1 MSWPLAASLALT
13 TLCASLQAAVV
24 GGFLILISSR
34 QACWRPPGAPFFL
47 LRRRKNRGRKTPP
60 KAGTPPLDSTP
71 AYGIGTAGAH
81 GTGYQA
87 SLWLHPYPVSRC
99 ADRLPLRL
107 RLRGC
112 GCGLGDGVVGGF
124 CVERSHAARRHAQR
138 CGALKAPL
146 KGELAARNALSEGF
160 CGRASG
166 AWSNNALPT
175 SLLLRKTSQSASL
188 TAPLSG
194 EPLAFAALRVTTSSV
209 ALVDVVGCRPRWS
222 CVTAAV
228 RKRKRSGER
237 SAHQLTGH
245 GCTCKF
251 AW

>member
-1 MSWPLAASLALT
+1 ME
-13 TLCASLQAAVV
+13 
-24 GGFLILISSR
+24 
-34 QACWRPPGAPFFL
+34 
-47 LRRRKNRGRKTPP
+47 RKTPRR
-60 KAGTPPLDSTP
+60 AGCSPPYEPTPLGGCRWRGWNSTSC
-71 AYGIGTAGAH
+71 
-81 GTGYQA
+81 QA
-87 SLWLHPYPVSRC
+87 DLHVRPCPGSRC
-99 ADRLPLRL
+99 ADRSPLRL

-124 CVERSHAARRHAQR
+124 CVERSHAACRHAQR
-138 CGALKAPL
+138 CGAPKAPL
-146 KGELAARNALSEGF
+146 KGGELAARNALSEGF

-209 ALVDVVGCRPRWS
+209 ALVDAVGRRPRWS

-228 RKRKRSGER
+228 RKRKRSGKR
-237 SAHQLTGH
+237 FAHQQTGY
-245 GCTCKF
+245 GCSYKF
-251 AW
+251 AWYFVQCAAAVPTPYAGGGFQRWGERPPAFGGVFLPQFFLRYRRKNRAPGGR

>member
-1 MSWPLAASLALT
+1 M
-13 TLCASLQAAVV
+13 
-24 GGFLILISSR
+24 
-34 QACWRPPGAPFFL
+34 
-47 LRRRKNRGRKTPP
+47 
-60 KAGTPPLDSTP
+60 
-71 AYGIGTAGAH
+71 
-81 GTGYQA
+81 
-87 SLWLHPYPVSRC
+87 
-99 ADRLPLRL
+99 PLRL

-112 GCGLGDGVVGGF
+112 GGGLGGGVVGGF

-138 CGALKAPL
+138 CGAPKAPL

-209 ALVDVVGCRPRWS
+209 ALVDAVGRRPRWS

-228 RKRKRSGER
+228 RKRKRSGKR
-237 SAHQLTGH
+237 QAHQAGQRMQSQICLAAGTVC
-245 GCTCKF
+245 GCTLDPYPRGWVRRAGPPALSGVFLPLFFLRRRRKNGAPGGRKQACLEEIRIRKPPTTAACKL
-251 AW
+251 AAAS

>member
-1 MSWPLAASLALT
+1 MPLRCCLRT
-13 TLCASLQAAVV
+13 AVV
-24 GGFLILISSR
+24 VWGG
-34 QACWRPPGAPFFL
+34 
-47 LRRRKNRGRKTPP
+47 
-60 KAGTPPLDSTP
+60 
-71 AYGIGTAGAH
+71 
-81 GTGYQA
+81 
-87 SLWLHPYPVSRC
+87 
-99 ADRLPLRL
+99 
-107 RLRGC
+107 
-112 GCGLGDGVVGGF
+112 GVVGGF

-138 CGALKAPL
+138 CGAPKAPL

-209 ALVDVVGCRPRWS
+209 ALVDAVGRRPRWS

-228 RKRKRSGER
+228 RKRKRSGKR
-237 SAHQLTGH
+237 FAYQVGRRMQLQICVAAGTVC
-245 GCTCKF
+245 GCSPGAVCRGRIPKVGGMPPRL
-251 AW
+251 WWRLSSPILSSL

>member
-1 MSWPLAASLALT
+1 M
-13 TLCASLQAAVV
+13 
-24 GGFLILISSR
+24 
-34 QACWRPPGAPFFL
+34 
-47 LRRRKNRGRKTPP
+47 
-60 KAGTPPLDSTP
+60 
-71 AYGIGTAGAH
+71 
-81 GTGYQA
+81 
-87 SLWLHPYPVSRC
+87 
-99 ADRLPLRL
+99 PLRL

-124 CVERSHAARRHAQR
+124 CVERSHAACRHAQR
-138 CGALKAPL
+138 CGAPKASL

-209 ALVDVVGCRPRWS
+209 ALVDAVGRRPRWS

-228 RKRKRSGER
+228 RKRKRSGKR
-237 SAHQLTGH
+237 FAHQQTGY
-245 GCTCKF
+245 GCSHKLVWYPVQCAAVVPTPYQGWVLRAGAPALRGVFLSIFFLRRRRKNM
-251 AW
+251 APGGRQPVSPEEI

>member
-1 MSWPLAASLALT
+1 MAWVGLFRLPGRLVSASVPCKPVCRPLAASLALT
-13 TLCASLQAAVV
+13 RV
-24 GGFLILISSR
+24 
-34 QACWRPPGAPFFL
+34 
-47 LRRRKNRGRKTPP
+47 RG
-60 KAGTPPLDSTP
+60 
-71 AYGIGTAGAH
+71 
-81 GTGYQA
+81 
-87 SLWLHPYPVSRC
+87 
-99 ADRLPLRL
+99 
-107 RLRGC
+107 
-112 GCGLGDGVVGGF
+112 GLGGGVVGGF

-138 CGALKAPL
+138 CGAPKAPL

-209 ALVDVVGCRPRWS
+209 ALVDAVGRRPRWS

-228 RKRKRSGER
+228 RKQQRSGER
-237 SAHQLTGH
+237 SAHQLSGH
-245 GCTCKF
+245 GCTRKF

>member
-1 MSWPLAASLALT
+1 M
-13 TLCASLQAAVV
+13 
-24 GGFLILISSR
+24 
-34 QACWRPPGAPFFL
+34 
-47 LRRRKNRGRKTPP
+47 
-60 KAGTPPLDSTP
+60 
-71 AYGIGTAGAH
+71 
-81 GTGYQA
+81 
-87 SLWLHPYPVSRC
+87 
-99 ADRLPLRL
+99 
-107 RLRGC
+107 
-112 GCGLGDGVVGGF
+112 VGGF

-138 CGALKAPL
+138 CGAPKAPL

-209 ALVDVVGCRPRWS
+209 ALVDAVGRRPRWS

-228 RKRKRSGER
+228 RKRKRSGKR
-237 SAHQLTGH
+237 FAHRQTGYGCSHKSAWHSVQCAAAVPTPYQGWVLRAGPPALSGVFLPLFFLRRRRKNGAPGGRKQVCLEEIRIRKPPTTPASKLALCVVSASAAASGQLTRPDN
-245 GCTCKF
+245 GCSHKS
-251 AW
+251 AWHPVQCAAVVPMRYAGVGS

>member
-1 MSWPLAASLALT
+1 M
-13 TLCASLQAAVV
+13 
-24 GGFLILISSR
+24 
-34 QACWRPPGAPFFL
+34 
-47 LRRRKNRGRKTPP
+47 
-60 KAGTPPLDSTP
+60 
-71 AYGIGTAGAH
+71 
-81 GTGYQA
+81 
-87 SLWLHPYPVSRC
+87 
-99 ADRLPLRL
+99 PLRCS
-107 RLRGC
+107 LRGC
-112 GCGLGDGVVGGF
+112 GGGLGGGVVGGF

-138 CGALKAPL
+138 CGAPKAPL

-160 CGRASG
+160 CGRTSG

-209 ALVDVVGCRPRWS
+209 ALVDAVGRRPRWS

-237 SAHQLTGH
+237 FAHRLPGH
-245 GCTCKF
+245 GRTCKS
-251 AW
+251 AWQPVQCAAVVPMRYAGVGP

>member
-1 MSWPLAASLALT
+1 M
-13 TLCASLQAAVV
+13 
-24 GGFLILISSR
+24 
-34 QACWRPPGAPFFL
+34 
-47 LRRRKNRGRKTPP
+47 
-60 KAGTPPLDSTP
+60 
-71 AYGIGTAGAH
+71 
-81 GTGYQA
+81 
-87 SLWLHPYPVSRC
+87 
-99 ADRLPLRL
+99 PLRL

-112 GCGLGDGVVGGF
+112 GCGLGGGVVGGF

-138 CGALKAPL
+138 CGAPKAPL

-209 ALVDVVGCRPRWS
+209 ALVDAVGRRPRWS

-228 RKRKRSGER
+228 RKRKRSGKR
-237 SAHQLTGH
+237 FAHRAGRRMQSQVCLAPRTVC
-245 GCTCKF
+245 GCSPDPHPRGGSLGRGLPP
-251 AW
+251 

>member
-1 MSWPLAASLALT
+1 M
-13 TLCASLQAAVV
+13 
-24 GGFLILISSR
+24 
-34 QACWRPPGAPFFL
+34 
-47 LRRRKNRGRKTPP
+47 
-60 KAGTPPLDSTP
+60 
-71 AYGIGTAGAH
+71 
-81 GTGYQA
+81 
-87 SLWLHPYPVSRC
+87 
-99 ADRLPLRL
+99 
-107 RLRGC
+107 
-112 GCGLGDGVVGGF
+112 VGGF

-138 CGALKAPL
+138 CGAPKAPL

-209 ALVDVVGCRPRWS
+209 ALVDAVGRRPRWS

-237 SAHQLTGH
+237 FAHRQTGYGCSHKPAWQLVQCAAVLSTPTQG
-245 GCTCKF
+245 GGYVGRGPPALRGVFLSIFFLRRRRKNM
-251 AW
+251 APGGR

>member
-1 MSWPLAASLALT
+1 ME
-13 TLCASLQAAVV
+13 
-24 GGFLILISSR
+24 
-34 QACWRPPGAPFFL
+34 
-47 LRRRKNRGRKTPP
+47 RKTPLR
-60 KAGTPPLDSTP
+60 AGGPALRTHPLGGRRDYSRTL
-71 AYGIGTAGAH
+71 YGVPNKLVTASVIRPGEQTAC
-81 GTGYQA
+81 
-87 SLWLHPYPVSRC
+87 RC
-99 ADRLPLRL
+99 ACAYE
-107 RLRGC
+107 GA
-112 GCGLGDGVVGGF
+112 GVVWGVAWSVASALNG
-124 CVERSHAARRHAQR
+124 VTLLVGTRS
-138 CGALKAPL
+138 GAPKAPL

-209 ALVDVVGCRPRWS
+209 ALVDAVGRRPRWS

-237 SAHQLTGH
+237 FAHQAG
-245 GCTCKF
+245 
-251 AW
+251 

>member
-1 MSWPLAASLALT
+1 ME
-13 TLCASLQAAVV
+13 
-24 GGFLILISSR
+24 
-34 QACWRPPGAPFFL
+34 
-47 LRRRKNRGRKTPP
+47 RKTP
-60 KAGTPPLDSTP
+60 LR
-71 AYGIGTAGAH
+71 AGAPALRTH
-81 GTGYQA
+81 PLGGCRWRGWNSFDYQTN
-87 SLWLHPYPVSRC
+87 LRVHPCPDSRC
-99 ADRLPLRL
+99 ADRLPLRCS
-107 RLRGC
+107 LRGC
-112 GCGLGDGVVGGF
+112 GGGLGGGVVGGF

-138 CGALKAPL
+138 CGAPKAPL

-209 ALVDVVGCRPRWS
+209 ALVDAVGRRPRWS

-228 RKRKRSGER
+228 RKRKRSGKR
-237 SAHQLTGH
+237 FAHRQTGYGCSHKSAWQLVQCAAAASTPTQGV
-245 GCTCKF
+245 GP
-251 AW
+251 

>member
-1 MSWPLAASLALT
+1 M
-13 TLCASLQAAVV
+13 
-24 GGFLILISSR
+24 
-34 QACWRPPGAPFFL
+34 
-47 LRRRKNRGRKTPP
+47 
-60 KAGTPPLDSTP
+60 
-71 AYGIGTAGAH
+71 
-81 GTGYQA
+81 
-87 SLWLHPYPVSRC
+87 
-99 ADRLPLRL
+99 PLRL

-112 GCGLGDGVVGGF
+112 GCGLGGGVVGGF

-138 CGALKAPL
+138 CGAPKAPL

-209 ALVDVVGCRPRWS
+209 ALVDAVGRRPRWS

-228 RKRKRSGER
+228 RKRKRSGKR
-237 SAHQLTGH
+237 QAYQAGRRMQKQICLVPRTVC
-245 GCTCKF
+245 GCSPD
-251 AW
+251 AVPGVGP

>member
-1 MSWPLAASLALT
+1 MVWGVAWSVASALNGV
-13 TLCASLQAAVV
+13 TLLV
-24 GGFLILISSR
+24 GTRS
-34 QACWRPPGAPFFL
+34 GAP
-47 LRRRKNRGRKTPP
+47 
-60 KAGTPPLDSTP
+60 
-71 AYGIGTAGAH
+71 
-81 GTGYQA
+81 
-87 SLWLHPYPVSRC
+87 
-99 ADRLPLRL
+99 
-107 RLRGC
+107 
-112 GCGLGDGVVGGF
+112 
-124 CVERSHAARRHAQR
+124 
-138 CGALKAPL
+138 KAPL

-209 ALVDVVGCRPRWS
+209 ALVDAVGRRPRWS

-237 SAHQLTGH
+237 FAHQAG
-245 GCTCKF
+245 
-251 AW
+251 

>member
-1 MSWPLAASLALT
+1 M
-13 TLCASLQAAVV
+13 
-24 GGFLILISSR
+24 
-34 QACWRPPGAPFFL
+34 
-47 LRRRKNRGRKTPP
+47 
-60 KAGTPPLDSTP
+60 
-71 AYGIGTAGAH
+71 
-81 GTGYQA
+81 
-87 SLWLHPYPVSRC
+87 
-99 ADRLPLRL
+99 PLRCS
-107 RLRGC
+107 LRGC
-112 GCGLGDGVVGGF
+112 GGGVVGGF

-138 CGALKAPL
+138 CGAPKAPL

-209 ALVDVVGCRPRWS
+209 ALVDAVGRRPRWS

-237 SAHQLTGH
+237 PAHQAGQRMQSQICLAAGTVC
-245 GCTCKF
+245 GCTLDPYPRGWVRRAGPPALSGVF
-251 AW
+251 LPLFFLRR

>member
-1 MSWPLAASLALT
+1 M
-13 TLCASLQAAVV
+13 
-24 GGFLILISSR
+24 
-34 QACWRPPGAPFFL
+34 
-47 LRRRKNRGRKTPP
+47 
-60 KAGTPPLDSTP
+60 
-71 AYGIGTAGAH
+71 
-81 GTGYQA
+81 
-87 SLWLHPYPVSRC
+87 
-99 ADRLPLRL
+99 
-107 RLRGC
+107 
-112 GCGLGDGVVGGF
+112 GDGVVGGF

-138 CGALKAPL
+138 CGAPKAPL

-209 ALVDVVGCRPRWS
+209 ALVDAVGRRPRWS

-228 RKRKRSGER
+228 RKRKRSGKRFAHRQTGYGCSHKSAWYFVPCAATMLDAAQASPWQGKCER
-237 SAHQLTGH
+237 GGLGAP
-245 GCTCKF
+245 F
-251 AW
+251 AFNQIRHLQRKC

>member
-1 MSWPLAASLALT
+1 M
-13 TLCASLQAAVV
+13 
-24 GGFLILISSR
+24 GG
-34 QACWRPPGAPFFL
+34 
-47 LRRRKNRGRKTPP
+47 
-60 KAGTPPLDSTP
+60 
-71 AYGIGTAGAH
+71 
-81 GTGYQA
+81 
-87 SLWLHPYPVSRC
+87 
-99 ADRLPLRL
+99 
-107 RLRGC
+107 
-112 GCGLGDGVVGGF
+112 GVVGGF

-138 CGALKAPL
+138 CGAPKAPL

-166 AWSNNALPT
+166 AWRNNALPT

-209 ALVDVVGCRPRWS
+209 ALVDAVGRRPRWS

-237 SAHQLTGH
+237 FAHQQTGY
-245 GCTCKF
+245 GCSHKSDWHPVQCAAVAPTPYQGWVLRAGPPALSGVFLPLFFLRRRRKNR
-251 AW
+251 APGGR

>member
-1 MSWPLAASLALT
+1 M
-13 TLCASLQAAVV
+13 
-24 GGFLILISSR
+24 
-34 QACWRPPGAPFFL
+34 
-47 LRRRKNRGRKTPP
+47 
-60 KAGTPPLDSTP
+60 
-71 AYGIGTAGAH
+71 
-81 GTGYQA
+81 
-87 SLWLHPYPVSRC
+87 
-99 ADRLPLRL
+99 PLRL

-138 CGALKAPL
+138 CGAPKAPL

-194 EPLAFAALRVTTSSV
+194 EPLAFAALRVTMSSV
-209 ALVDVVGCRPRWS
+209 ALVDAVGRRPRWS

-228 RKRKRSGER
+228 RKRKRSGKR
-237 SAHQLTGH
+237 FAYQAGQRMQSQVCLAAGTVC
-245 GCTCKF
+245 GCSPDAVCRGRIPKVGGTPPAFGGVFLPRFFLRYRRKNR
-251 AW
+251 APGGR

>member
-1 MSWPLAASLALT
+1 M
-13 TLCASLQAAVV
+13 
-24 GGFLILISSR
+24 
-34 QACWRPPGAPFFL
+34 
-47 LRRRKNRGRKTPP
+47 
-60 KAGTPPLDSTP
+60 
-71 AYGIGTAGAH
+71 
-81 GTGYQA
+81 
-87 SLWLHPYPVSRC
+87 
-99 ADRLPLRL
+99 PLRCS
-107 RLRGC
+107 LRGC
-112 GCGLGDGVVGGF
+112 GGGLGGGVVGGF

-138 CGALKAPL
+138 CGAPKAPL

-209 ALVDVVGCRPRWS
+209 ALVDAVGRRPRWS

-228 RKRKRSGER
+228 RKRKRSGKR
-237 SAHQLTGH
+237 FAHQAGQRMQSQICLAPRTVC
-245 GCTCKF
+245 GCSPDAVCRGGF
-251 AW
+251 LGQGDRPLP

>member
-1 MSWPLAASLALT
+1 M
-13 TLCASLQAAVV
+13 
-24 GGFLILISSR
+24 
-34 QACWRPPGAPFFL
+34 
-47 LRRRKNRGRKTPP
+47 
-60 KAGTPPLDSTP
+60 
-71 AYGIGTAGAH
+71 
-81 GTGYQA
+81 
-87 SLWLHPYPVSRC
+87 
-99 ADRLPLRL
+99 PLRCS
-107 RLRGC
+107 LRGC
-112 GCGLGDGVVGGF
+112 GGGLGGGVVGGF

-138 CGALKAPL
+138 CGAPKASL

-209 ALVDVVGCRPRWS
+209 ALVDAVGRRPRWS

-228 RKRKRSGER
+228 RKRKRSGKR
-237 SAHQLTGH
+237 IAHQAGRRMQLQICLAAGTVC
-245 GCTCKF
+245 GCSSDPHPRGG
-251 AW
+251 ALGREPPP

>member
-1 MSWPLAASLALT
+1 M
-13 TLCASLQAAVV
+13 
-24 GGFLILISSR
+24 
-34 QACWRPPGAPFFL
+34 
-47 LRRRKNRGRKTPP
+47 
-60 KAGTPPLDSTP
+60 
-71 AYGIGTAGAH
+71 
-81 GTGYQA
+81 
-87 SLWLHPYPVSRC
+87 
-99 ADRLPLRL
+99 
-107 RLRGC
+107 
-112 GCGLGDGVVGGF
+112 VGGF
-124 CVERSHAARRHAQR
+124 CVERSHAARRHLQR
-138 CGALKAPL
+138 CGAPKAPL

-209 ALVDVVGCRPRWS
+209 ALVDAVGRRPRWS

-237 SAHQLTGH
+237 FAHQQTGY
-245 GCTCKF
+245 GCSHKSDWHPVQCAAAASTPTQGGGYVGRGTPRPARRLSFHILSSPVKKEYGPRR
-251 AW
+251 APAR

>member
-1 MSWPLAASLALT
+1 M
-13 TLCASLQAAVV
+13 
-24 GGFLILISSR
+24 
-34 QACWRPPGAPFFL
+34 RPCPG
-47 LRRRKNRGRKTPP
+47 
-60 KAGTPPLDSTP
+60 
-71 AYGIGTAGAH
+71 
-81 GTGYQA
+81 
-87 SLWLHPYPVSRC
+87 SRC

-124 CVERSHAARRHAQR
+124 CVERSHAARRHSQR
-138 CGALKAPL
+138 CGAPKAPL

-209 ALVDVVGCRPRWS
+209 ALVDAVGRRPRWS

-228 RKRKRSGER
+228 RKRKRSGKR
-237 SAHQLTGH
+237 FAYQAGRRMQSQICLAAGTVC
-245 GCTCKF
+245 GCTTDTHPRGWVRRAGNTPPCAASFFPYSFFAGEERIWPPEGASPF